1 MELAPQITIVIP
13 AYNEHRFI
21 GSSVQTIVDYLTS
34 RYERFEVIVVDDGS
48 QDGTFHA
55 IETLLLQMPP
65 DCTLLTLAN
74 KHNSGKGYSIRK
86 GMLSSHGEIAI
97 FMDADLSYDLSVID
111 TITSAIHFGC
121 DVAIGSRLIEGSEI
135 HTDVPMVRT
144 FTGRMFNMLVQLIL
158 FKGIADTQ
166 CGVKGFSQ
174 KAVRDIF
181 PRQTLQQFSF
191 DIEIIYIAMQLH
203 FQIKQVPVK
212 LINYRKESRVNV
224 ITDSWKMLWDIFRV
238 RINGMLGTYAQSLT
252 ENRK

>member
-1 MELAPQITIVIP
+1 MELIPQITIVIP

-21 GSSVQTIVDYLTS
+21 GSSVQTIVDYLTG

-55 IETLLLQMPP
+55 VETLHLQMPP
-65 DCTLLTLAN
+65 DCTLLTLTN
-74 KHNSGKGYSIRK
+74 EHNSGKGYSIRK
-86 GMLSSHGEIAI
+86 GMLSSHGEVAI
-97 FMDADLSYDLSVID
+97 FMDADLSYDLSAID
-111 TITSAIHFGC
+111 SITAAIRSGY

-144 FTGRMFNMLVQLIL
+144 FTGRMFNLLVQLFL

-166 CGVKGFSQ
+166 CGVKGFSH
-174 KAVRDIF
+174 KAARDIF
-181 PRQTLQQFSF
+181 SRQMLQQFSF

-203 FQIKQVPVK
+203 FHIKQVPVK

-238 RINGMLGTYAQSLT
+238 RIHGLRGTYTQSL
-252 ENRK
+252 EGKLK